1 MKINEYQIILE
12 IKISPVA
19 SFTLSFA
26 WKGSPYWSYHNNIS
40 CQYHSLSIYIR
51 CLASVSNH
59 AGVGGSFLFMRRV
72 QCVHSNYS
80 TSCSLECFKNIAQR
94 KDNNVFGL
102 THAFRVSP
110 HDSNKFGVKISVFF
124 PWPSPSW
131 CSFMATH
138 ILEYLW
144 CTLISFDRRCSKPSF
159 YLKGRKMHECLE
171 RLFCPRTNCDV
182 N

>member
-1 MKINEYQIILE
+1 MEFNKLKHSFHTQLQTVMKINEYQIILE

-40 CQYHSLSIYIR
+40 CQYGSLFIYIR

-72 QCVHSNYS
+72 QCVDSKYS
-80 TSCSLECFKNIAQR
+80 TSCSLECFKNIALR

-110 HDSNKFGVKISVFF
+110 HDSNKFCVKISVFQSALPVTLAF
-124 PWPSPSW
+124 SMFFHGP
-131 CSFMATH
+131 H
-138 ILEYLW
+138 ILEHL
-144 CTLISFDRRCSKPSF
+144 
-159 YLKGRKMHECLE
+159 
-171 RLFCPRTNCDV
+171 
-182 N
+182 